1 MTLKHEGK
9 LYLWNN
15 KNAKN
20 IKSEISTSDF
30 SSYIENMRENYS
42 GVKNYKIFTYKPK
55 VSNNTGKIIVVE

>member
-20 IKSEISTSDF
+20 IKSEISTGDF

-42 GVKNYKIFTYKPK
+42 YGVTKIQ
-55 VSNNTGKIIVVE
+55 NIHI